1 MRTNSD
7 FIARMQRQLK
17 NWDAEVAGLS
27 ADADKFTDASRQAYD
42 ERLRQLRVSREAAQ
56 KVFQQIR
63 LASDSAARQ
72 MHAGMENAWT
82 TMQKALEAASEELS
96 K

>member
-1 MRTNSD
+1 
-7 FIARMQRQLK
+7 MQRQLK

-27 ADADKFTDASRQAYD
+27 AEGSKFTDAARTAFD
-42 ERLRQLRVSREAAQ
+42 ERIRQLQASREAAQ
-56 KVFQQIR
+56 KAFQQIR

-72 MHAGMENAWT
+72 MHAGMENAWI